1 MFAEYKYKKR
11 FLDTSKIINVGVL
24 EVEGL
29 IEDSDEV
36 FPLREIYYKDVGKT
50 SRHANMVASI
60 IGGKYGVYE
69 NSKIFSASTEDHNFI
84 QSRLERLSKIGKKR
98 S

>member
-24 EVEGL
+24 EVDGV

-60 IGGKYGVYE
+60 IGGKIRSLWE
-69 NSKIFSASTEDHNFI
+69 FKNI
-84 QSRLERLSKIGKKR
+84 LSINRR

>member
-24 EVEGL
+24 EVDGV

-50 SRHANMVASI
+50 SRHC
-60 IGGKYGVYE
+60 KYGSIYYRR
-69 NSKIFSASTEDHNFI
+69 KIRSLWEFKNI
-84 QSRLERLSKIGKKR
+84 LSINRR